1 MIKSKGIKKSAKLT
15 LNNSQRLVF
24 GSFLV
29 LLGVVLFFSIVSF
42 FFTGE
47 SDQSTLVDFGNRTVP
62 TKNWLSKLGA
72 WLSHL
77 LVFKGFGVASLLF
90 AGLLLSIGNNFLILL
105 SLFLLYWIP
114 IFLIIYL
121 PLILKR

>member
-1 MIKSKGIKKSAKLT
+1 MIKSNGIKKRAKLT

-29 LLGVVLFFSIVSF
+29 LFGVVLFFSIVSY

-77 LVFKGFGVASLLF
+77 LVYKGFGVASVLF
-90 AGLLLSIGNNFLILL
+90 ALLVGLSGISVLVNSSKQRLYSHWVWGTYIVIMLSI
-105 SLFLLYWIP
+105 
-114 IFLIIYL
+114 
-121 PLILKR
+121 